1 MKRRVV
7 ITGLGPVSAVGI
19 GKEVYWDSLVNGR
32 SGITE
37 ITRFDASKFPTRIA
51 GEVKG
56 FKPGEFMSKKNLSS
70 SGRFSQLAVAAARLA
85 FEDSRINR
93 NGADPHRIG
102 ACMGSSAIGI
112 SIVEEPIPVF
122 VEKGVRTIHPL
133 TLVEY
138 TAHITSSYVQ
148 IELGIK
154 GPVTT
159 ISSGCS
165 TAIDAVN
172 WAYDQVRG
180 GKADAIVAGASDAPL
195 SPFSFGTFCAVRVL
209 SKRND
214 APEKAS
220 RPYDADRDG
229 MVLSEG
235 GSAVVVEELDHA
247 LESGATIYGEIL
259 GFASVSEAGQVV
271 AVEMSGETVARVIK
285 SALKNANL
293 NPSDVDYICSH
304 GNSMIDYDV
313 SETNG
318 FKLALGDR
326 AYRIPISSVKS
337 NMGQSLAPASGL
349 QLIASCLILRD
360 DIIPPTINY
369 DRPDPRCDLDY
380 VPNRARYNRVNVLL
394 INTHSVGGTHSAIII
409 GRYDGGARNRGPL

>member
-1 MKRRVV
+1 MRYGRNKKRRVV
-7 ITGLGPVSAVGI
+7 ITGLGPVSPVGI
-19 GKEVYWDSLVNGR
+19 GKGAYWDSLVNGR

-56 FKPGEFMSKKNLSS
+56 FKPEEFMSKKYLTT

-85 FEDSRINR
+85 FEDSGIKY

-122 VEKGVRTIHPL
+122 FEKGVRTIHPL

-138 TAHITSSYVQ
+138 TAHIASSYVQ
-148 IELGIK
+148 IELAVK

-172 WAYDQVRG
+172 WAYEQVRC
-180 GKADAIVAGASDAPL
+180 GKADAIIAGASDAPL

-214 APEKAS
+214 EPEKAS
-220 RPYDADRDG
+220 RPYDAGRDG

-235 GSAVVVEELDHA
+235 GSAVVVEDLGHA
-247 LESGATIYGEIL
+247 LERGARIYGEIL
-259 GFASVSEAGQVV
+259 GFASVSEAGQTV
-271 AVEMSGETVARVIK
+271 AVEMSGETVARVIGCALK
-285 SALKNANL
+285 SAHL
-293 NPSDVDYICSH
+293 NPTDINYICAH
-304 GNSMIDYDV
+304 GNSMIDYDI

-318 FKLALGDR
+318 FKLALGDH

-349 QLIASCLILRD
+349 QLISSCLTLAD
-360 DIIPPTINY
+360 GIIPPTINY
-369 DRPDPRCDLDY
+369 ESPDPKCDLDY
-380 VPNRARYNRVNVLL
+380 VPNTARYNRVSTILMNA
-394 INTHSVGGTHSAIII
+394 HSVGGSHSALII
-409 GRYDGGARNRGPL
+409 GKMEE